1 MNIVFGKSVSHQWIN
16 KIQIPRSALNFA
28 IESSEKEN
36 IPFLFVAH
44 STRVSKASGH
54 LSTEEIDAYKA
65 CFVYLILYHCFA
77 DEMESYNRLY
87 ELICGFLDGGDIDA
101 GIKNCIES
109 LIILR
114 YFAGIPLSF
123 ERLHKRIFEDEM
135 INGYLMG
142 SINCTIRVS
151 NIHTEEHNKKIS
163 EGLIGIIRTEEHNK
177 KISEGLMGNIHTE
190 EHNKKISE
198 GLMGNILT
206 EEHNKKIS
214 EGLMGNILTE
224 EHKKKISE
232 GLIGGKKARG
242 EAISASLA
250 EASNEAFNARISE
263 LKEYK
268 KKHGTITSIDM
279 EIAPKLYMWV
289 RNVRS
294 GYNQF
299 IKNKER
305 KVNIRG
311 YTVITESRMQ
321 ALKDVEFVFKP
332 LDEKSENAFNASF
345 SQLVAFKKKH
355 GDCNVAK
362 KDDIKLYS
370 WMYNIRRT
378 YQQKQQGEPTSRSLK
393 EEWIN
398 RLNKLGFVWDT
409 EES

>member
-163 EGLIGIIRTEEHNK
+163 EGLIGIIR
-177 KISEGLMGNIHTE
+177 
-190 EHNKKISE
+190 
-198 GLMGNILT
+198 T

>member
-142 SINCTIRVS
+142 SINCTIRGS
-151 NIHTEEHNKKIS
+151 NIH
-163 EGLIGIIRTEEHNK
+163 
-177 KISEGLMGNIHTE
+177 
-190 EHNKKISE
+190 
-198 GLMGNILT
+198 T

-289 RNVRS
+289 RGVRS